1 MNQPCKANTIEKNA
15 VFTTIAN
22 TEEPA
27 YTEMLAVLPPCG
39 EEDSLHVHPL
49 QTVRLEPIE
58 GKLGIMLSDRRLVI
72 KPGKTFEIPKNTQ
85 FAFYNADEKEI
96 KFKSTLTPALH
107 TEWLAKEMIA
117 SARRKKSKVMSLIE
131 RSYILSQIK
140 GEYYRSGL
148 PVALQNI
155 IHPALAFVGKMMGLD
170 KRVTPVY

>member
-1 MNQPCKANTIEKNA
+1 MNQPCKVSAVGKNA
-15 VFTTIAN
+15 VFTTITN

-27 YTEMLAVLPPCG
+27 YTEMLAVLPRCS
-39 EEDSLHVHPL
+39 EEEALHIHPL

-58 GKLGIMLSDRRLVI
+58 GKLGIMLADRRLVI
-72 KPGKTFEIPKNTQ
+72 KPGRAFEIPKNTE

-96 KFKSTLTPALH
+96 KFKSTMTPALH
-107 TEWLAKEMIA
+107 TEWLAKEMVA

-140 GEYYRSGL
+140 GEYYHSGL

-155 IHPALAFVGKMMGLD
+155 IHPALAFVGKLMGLD

>member
-1 MNQPCKANTIEKNA
+1 MNQPCKVNTIEKNA

-39 EEDSLHVHPL
+39 KEGALHVHPL

-58 GKLGIMLSDRRLVI
+58 GKLGIMLSDRRLVL
-72 KPGKTFEIPKNTQ
+72 KPFEIPKNTQ

-117 SARRKKSKVMSLIE
+117 PARRKKSKVMSLIE

-155 IHPALAFVGKMMGLD
+155 IHPALAFVGKMIGMD
-170 KRVTPVY
+170 KRVNPVY